1 MNLEEQIISGFVFS
15 EEFCRKVL
23 PFTKPI
29 YFEDHSNQIIV
40 STIQEYFNKYNKVIT
55 KDILEVEVLA
65 RKDLSQNDAK
75 FIPAFV
81 QSLENKDTNAEWL
94 VNQAESYYQK
104 RAVYLAILDSI
115 EIIDGKNGKLSEDA
129 IPSLL
134 QEALSVT
141 FDMNVGH
148 DYLENAEERFDSYHS
163 KEEGIPFDIDLLNEI
178 TDGVGLRKKT
188 LTCIAAQTGGGKSIL
203 MCHIAANA
211 LKQGKNVLYVTAEM
225 SEEKI
230 AQRIDANMM
239 NTPVNELKDVPHDIF
254 INRIEKIKAKTEG
267 KLIVK
272 EYPTSTAH
280 AGHIRALIEE
290 LKAKKNFKPDLICI
304 DYLNIFTSQRVRN
317 AQANSYTIMKSVAE
331 ELRALMI
338 ENDCPGVT
346 ATQLNRGGI
355 GTSDVDMTDTSESMG
370 IVHALDLYLALIRT
384 EELDDLGQ
392 AMIKQLKN
400 RYGDVSRYRTFVVG
414 MDAARMKFHNVEQAA
429 QQGFARGKT
438 NEDDDTP
445 AFDKSSFGKRIK
457 ADGLKF

>member
-1 MNLEEQIISGFVFS
+1 
-15 EEFCRKVL
+15 
-23 PFTKPI
+23 
-29 YFEDHSNQIIV
+29 
-40 STIQEYFNKYNKVIT
+40 
-55 KDILEVEVLA
+55 
-65 RKDLSQNDAK
+65 
-75 FIPAFV
+75 
-81 QSLENKDTNAEWL
+81 
-94 VNQAESYYQK
+94 
-104 RAVYLAILDSI
+104 
-115 EIIDGKNGKLSEDA
+115 LSEDA

>member
-141 FDMNVGH
+141 LQQV
-148 DYLENAEERFDSYHS
+148 
-163 KEEGIPFDIDLLNEI
+163 
-178 TDGVGLRKKT
+178 
-188 LTCIAAQTGGGKSIL
+188 
-203 MCHIAANA
+203 
-211 LKQGKNVLYVTAEM
+211 
-225 SEEKI
+225 
-230 AQRIDANMM
+230 
-239 NTPVNELKDVPHDIF
+239 
-254 INRIEKIKAKTEG
+254 
-267 KLIVK
+267 
-272 EYPTSTAH
+272 
-280 AGHIRALIEE
+280 
-290 LKAKKNFKPDLICI
+290 
-304 DYLNIFTSQRVRN
+304 
-317 AQANSYTIMKSVAE
+317 
-331 ELRALMI
+331 
-338 ENDCPGVT
+338 
-346 ATQLNRGGI
+346 
-355 GTSDVDMTDTSESMG
+355 
-370 IVHALDLYLALIRT
+370 
-384 EELDDLGQ
+384 
-392 AMIKQLKN
+392 
-400 RYGDVSRYRTFVVG
+400 
-414 MDAARMKFHNVEQAA
+414 
-429 QQGFARGKT
+429 QQGHHKGH
-438 NEDDDTP
+438 
-445 AFDKSSFGKRIK
+445 S
-457 ADGLKF
+457 